1 MGRRAFIAALG
12 GAALGALA
20 ACTSAAALE
29 TVKPEA
35 AQKFLGPAFTGPNY
49 TVKPLARSD
58 GIMRIFDVETP
69 YGQYQFDG
77 AEFAKMRLQE
87 LKATATLE
95 KVSHIA

>member
-1 MGRRAFIAALG
+1 
-12 GAALGALA
+12 
-20 ACTSAAALE
+20 
-29 TVKPEA
+29 
-35 AQKFLGPAFTGPNY
+35 
-49 TVKPLARSD
+49 
-58 GIMRIFDVETP
+58 MRIFDVETP